1 MMRGLQTPFSGC
13 AAALAGLY
21 LILALFSVACVVDHA
36 DPKPAAHHHGGTV
49 SHSGFCAWACQA
61 NPTSDAGPVALL
73 LQPVFVAAL
82 FVERDHSVTAGGGG
96 FHAASRAPPVQS

>member
-1 MMRGLQTPFSGC
+1 MMRRETAFTRC

-21 LILALFSVACVVDHA
+21 LVLALLSVACVVDHA
-36 DPKPAAHHHGGTV
+36 DPKSAAHHHGETV
-49 SHSGFCAWACQA
+49 SHSNFCTWACQA

-73 LQPVFVAAL
+73 LQPVLAATPLVEDSHSIVA
-82 FVERDHSVTAGGGG
+82 GIGG